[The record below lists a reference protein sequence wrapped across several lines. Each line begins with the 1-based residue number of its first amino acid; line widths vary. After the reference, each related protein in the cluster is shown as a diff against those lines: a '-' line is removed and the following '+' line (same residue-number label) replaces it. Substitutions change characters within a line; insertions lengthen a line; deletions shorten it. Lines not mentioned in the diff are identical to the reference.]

1 MKKYHLEI
9 LTFIMFA
16 MITICAV
23 FDRQLSLIQ
32 RSMLGYMFL
41 FTLHEWEESR
51 YPGGFSKLMAK
62 FIELDL
68 SQEKEDAAYIPVVV
82 LLILIT
88 FIPFFTQTAVLALI
102 PVYLG
107 LFEAFIHVIGI
118 KLHRMQKPYT
128 PGMLTALCL
137 CAASICVLAVFS
149 KNHIVQGSEYV
160 WGILLMFACFF
171 AMQRTVI
178 SIFGLG
184 YKDLF
189 ARVKSK
195 FK

>member
-88 FIPFFTQTAVLALI
+88 FIPFFTQKAVFALI

-118 KLHRMQKPYT
+118 KLHRIQKPYT
-128 PGMLTALCL
+128 PGISPLE
-137 CAASICVLAVFS
+137 
-149 KNHIVQGSEYV
+149 QGS
-160 WGILLMFACFF
+160 
-171 AMQRTVI
+171 
-178 SIFGLG
+178 
-184 YKDLF
+184 
-189 ARVKSK
+189 
-195 FK
+195 